1 MPKFDF
7 RQSIKH
13 IQVSKA
19 NSTMLV
25 ASALTTAIVV
35 FSLIALNSLY
45 KQMSY
50 QSKVISLRSKANK
63 QLEAN
68 IRSVNA
74 LKISYQTFEE
84 ERESVIG
91 TADKNSKIVLDSLPS
106 KYDFPALATS
116 IDGIVVDSGATTT
129 NITGTDA
136 EASAEQDSINPQPV
150 DIPFEVSASGD
161 YTVIQKLIVNMQ
173 RSIRPI
179 KVETLKLSGNE
190 GNMKVDISAITYY
203 QPEKRLGIQEKVVPG
218 PTKKAAKQKTT
229 KTREVNK

>member
-13 IQVSKA
+13 IQISKA

-50 QSKVISLRSKANK
+50 QSKVIGLRNKANK

-68 IRSVNA
+68 IKSVNA

-116 IDGIVVDSGATTT
+116 VDGIVVDSGATTT

-150 DIPFEVSASGD
+150 DIPFEVSASGN

-229 KTREVNK
+229 KTREVKR